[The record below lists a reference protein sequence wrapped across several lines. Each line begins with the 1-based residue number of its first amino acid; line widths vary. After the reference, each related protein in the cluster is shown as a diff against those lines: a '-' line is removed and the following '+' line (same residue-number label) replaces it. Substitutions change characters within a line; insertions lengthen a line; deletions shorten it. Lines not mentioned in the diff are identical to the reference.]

1 MWRDKLMWSLIMD
14 RQGKE
19 TLVSDL
25 NAQLKGANTVVLGH
39 YRGLTVG
46 EMTNLRADMRAAE
59 GHVVVVKNRLLKIA
73 CKGTPFENITDMM
86 TGPTAIAFSEDVVA
100 AAKITQAF
108 ADKNKA
114 FEIIGGAMGDK
125 RLECA
130 DVKALSS
137 MPSLDALRSKLI
149 GLIQAPATKVATLAQ
164 APASK
169 VARITAMK
177 PENVAA

>member
-1 MWRDKLMWSLIMD
+1 MWSLIMD

-19 TLVSDL
+19 TVVSDL
-25 NAQLKGANTVVLGH
+25 NAQLQNAGTVVLGH

-46 EMTNLRADMRAAE
+46 EMGALRNDMRNA
-59 GHVVVVKNRLLKIA
+59 GGQVQVVKNRLLKIA
-73 CKGTPFENITDMM
+73 CKGTPFEHIADMM
-86 TGPTAIAFSEDVVA
+86 TGPTAIAFAEDVVA
-100 AAKITQAF
+100 PAKVVQNF

-114 FEIIGGAMGDK
+114 FEIVGGAMGEK
-125 RLECA
+125 RLESA

-137 MPSLDALRSKLI
+137 MPSLDELRSKLI
-149 GLIQAPATKVATLAQ
+149 GLVQAPATKVATLAQ

-169 VARITAMK
+169 TARVLAMK